1 MFREWKKLVDKR
13 LKVIDF
19 LITVIV
25 IGISVFL
32 LFYWKHIPEQVP
44 LHWNFAGEID
54 DYSDAG
60 SYIMLVIMMY
70 FFFAGHMITK
80 IIPSFDL
87 KENLFGKE
95 LIHKVSKEKEAEAM
109 NVLLGMLWVCDLLVQ
124 MIFAYIILC
133 GVFLRDLGVWFLP
146 LMMIL
151 LTADFVCFFIRMMK
165 IKNSI

>member
-19 LITVIV
+19 LITIIV
-25 IGISVFL
+25 IGISIFL
-32 LFYWKHIPEQVP
+32 IFYWKHIPEQVP
-44 LHWNFAGEID
+44 LHWNSAGVID

-70 FFFAGHMITK
+70 FFFAGHTMTK
-80 IIPSFDL
+80 TIPIFDL

-95 LIHKVSKEKEAEAM
+95 LMHKISKEKEIEAIS
-109 NVLLGMLWVCDLLVQ
+109 VLLGMLWACDLLVQ

-133 GVFLRDLGVWFLP
+133 GVFLKNLGIWFMP
-146 LMMIL
+146 LIMIL
-151 LTADFVCFFIRMMK
+151 LIADFVWFFIRMRK
-165 IKNSI
+165 IKNSV

>member
-19 LITVIV
+19 LITIIV
-25 IGISVFL
+25 IGISIFL
-32 LFYWKHIPEQVP
+32 IFYWKHIPEQVP
-44 LHWNFAGEID
+44 LHWNSAGVID

-70 FFFAGHMITK
+70 FFFAGHTMKKT
-80 IIPSFDL
+80 IPIFDL

-95 LIHKVSKEKEAEAM
+95 LMHKISKEKEIEAIS
-109 NVLLGMLWVCDLLVQ
+109 VLLGMLWACDLFVQ

-133 GVFLRDLGVWFLP
+133 GVFLKNLGIWFMP
-146 LMMIL
+146 LIMIL
-151 LTADFVCFFIRMMK
+151 LTADFVWFFIRMRK
-165 IKNSI
+165 IKNSV

>member
-70 FFFAGHMITK
+70 FFFAGHTITK
-80 IIPSFDL
+80 IIPTFDL
-87 KENLFGKE
+87 KENLFGME
-95 LIHKVSKEKEAEAM
+95 LIHKVSKEKEVEAI

-133 GVFLRDLGVWFLP
+133 CVFLRDLGVWFLP

-151 LTADFVCFFIRMMK
+151 LTADFVCFFIRIMK

>member
-25 IGISVFL
+25 IGISTFL

-44 LHWNFAGEID
+44 LHWNLAGEID

-70 FFFAGHMITK
+70 FFFAGHTITK

-95 LIHKVSKEKEAEAM
+95 LTHKVSKEKETEAI
-109 NVLLGMLWVCDLLVQ
+109 NVLLGMLWACDLLVQ

-133 GVFLRDLGVWFLP
+133 GVFLRNLGVWFLP

-151 LTADFVCFFIRMMK
+151 LIVDFVWFFIRMMK

>member
-32 LFYWKHIPEQVP
+32 FFYWKHIPERVP
-44 LHWNFAGEID
+44 LHWNSAGIID

-60 SYIMLVIMMY
+60 SYTMLVIMMY
-70 FFFAGHMITK
+70 FFFVGHMITK
-80 IIPSFDL
+80 LIPIFDL

-95 LIHKVSKEKEAEAM
+95 LVHKVSKETEIEAI
-109 NVLLGMLWVCDLLVQ
+109 NVLFGMLWTCDLLVQ

-133 GVFLRDLGVWFLP
+133 GVFLKNLGIWFMP
-146 LMMIL
+146 LIMIL
-151 LTADFVCFFIRMMK
+151 LIADFVWFFIRMRK
-165 IKNSI
+165 IKNSV